1 MQTYTKL
8 QDIAL
13 VLLRAIIAAIF
24 IYAGFAKWQ
33 FLATPESAGMPAA
46 MRMLTQFLGVVEPL
60 GAVALILGFLTR
72 WAGAGLSIIMFG
84 SLFFVYFTMFNGFF
98 TSYQG
103 TGLDYNVLILAGSLI
118 LAVFGA
124 GKWSVDSLRKKA

>member
-1 MQTYTKL
+1 MQTYTKS
-8 QDIAL
+8 QEIAL
-13 VLLRAIIAAIF
+13 VVLRAIIAAIF
-24 IYAGFAKWQ
+24 IYSGFAKWQ
-33 FLATPESAGMPAA
+33 FLATPESASLPAA
-46 MRMLTQFLGVVEPL
+46 MKILTQFLGIVEPL

-72 WAGAGLSIIMFG
+72 WAAAGLSLIMFG

-124 GKWSVDSLRKKA
+124 GKWSVDFMRNRL